1 MTIESEREDERVAP
15 IARPALTDGMGPS
28 RASHLQR
35 EGQKPL
41 RLLRRDWSRVEHT
54 ARVVICQLDE
64 CAPRRRIM
72 GANLRRAYLPPP
84 GRYQRI
90 RRPRSKHAPVCD
102 TSSRERAALA
112 DVYAR
117 SCSAQVGRVDVR
129 VGSWRVECAAS
140 WECDVG

>member
-72 GANLRRAYLPPP
+72 GREFEARVSSATRALPEDSSTAVEARACLRHVFPRACRA
-84 GRYQRI
+84 GRR
-90 RRPRSKHAPVCD
+90 V
-102 TSSRERAALA
+102 RAQLL
-112 DVYAR
+112 
-117 SCSAQVGRVDVR
+117 
-129 VGSWRVECAAS
+129 GSGGQS
-140 WECDVG
+140 